1 MLNNKINKKN
11 ENEITIY
18 IKFIKFYDQWCIKIL
33 TRKNFGVPDRE
44 KVIEYTDRSVLNGS
58 KSVKITTFITFTK
71 ASNIFANRIACAK
84 VPIYIPY
91 IAAYFSVRA
100 FSSGAHN
107 KALKKPV
114 SLVSTQNCNYILIC
128 IFTIINYL
136 TFVYY

>member
-1 MLNNKINKKN
+1 MKMNCSK
-11 ENEITIY
+11 
-18 IKFIKFYDQWCIKIL
+18 KFIKFYDDGCIKIL

-114 SLVSTQNCNYILIC
+114 SLDSTQNCNYILIC